1 MSSPFKHLAISL
13 ACIVITGA
21 AVGAYVLHTQPKTS
35 RVSDFPINETYFDSL
50 KEPAPTTTFNT
61 IVAIPHTTIRIA
73 YPKDGF
79 YGGGARIENPT
90 RATASNRELL
100 TGISIAPASSTQT
113 DREMG
118 IRPVLSVQADK
129 TFGDTESLE
138 EVGKSLA
145 DYLDASTLRNGFYKT
160 VRGRLWLFIPQS
172 PDTWSAFTVYE
183 HMVIHVT
190 LTSVDAR
197 DIQAATERN
206 GKLFLAFLEHLRF

>member
-1 MSSPFKHLAISL
+1 MNNSFKRLAISL
-13 ACIVITGA
+13 ACIIITGA
-21 AVGAYVLHTQPKTS
+21 VVAAYVLRAQPNTS
-35 RVSDFPINETYFDSL
+35 SISPIPVNETYFESL
-50 KEPAPTTTFNT
+50 KEPAPTTTFDT
-61 IVAIPHTTIRIA
+61 IVVIPHTTIRIA
-73 YPKDGF
+73 YPKNGF
-79 YGGGARIENPT
+79 YDGGIRIENPT

-100 TGISIAPASSTQT
+100 TGVSIAPATATQA

-118 IRPVLSVQADK
+118 MRPVLSVQADK
-129 TFGDTESLE
+129 MFGDAESLE

-172 PDTWSAFTVYE
+172 PDTWSAFTVHE

-190 LTSVDAR
+190 LAYIDAR